1 MREPP
6 SIPEEHLRA
15 CLQQQYDLIPVTLD
29 FLPLGLDYNAGVYR
43 VVSEQG
49 TASLLKVT
57 SRPLYEPSCLV
68 PRYLNDQGITS
79 VVAPVPTRIGAL
91 WTQLEEWTVIVYPF
105 IDGET
110 SWTGMTNEQWKEVGT
125 IFQQIHQVMLPPE
138 GFESLR
144 KETFDP
150 TEYTR
155 WVHAFETQQL
165 HSRRGGSG
173 SSRALR
179 ADWLAHQSTI
189 HTAVASLE
197 KLAEVLQS
205 LTLPYVISHADLHP
219 ANLLRDHAGH
229 VFVIDWDEVMLAPKE
244 RDFLFV
250 KESSADSE
258 ALPGTP
264 AFFQGY
270 GQTEI
275 DWIAL
280 TYYRYERVVQD
291 LIACA
296 QEVFF
301 RDDLGE
307 GTKADSVQLFHAI
320 LAEGGE
326 IDAASQASAHLP
338 SDLTIPT
345 RMISRIERE
354 LADREKSDA

>member
-49 TASLLKVT
+49 TAYLLKVT
-57 SRPLYEPSCLV
+57 SRPLYEPGCLV
-68 PRYLNDQGITS
+68 PRYLNDQGIIS
-79 VVAPVPTRIGAL
+79 VVAPVPTRSGAL
-91 WTQLEEWTVIVYPF
+91 WTRVEEWTVIVYPF

-125 IFQQIHQVMLPPE
+125 IFQQIHQVTLPPE

-150 TEYTR
+150 SEYTR
-155 WVHAFETQQL
+155 WVRDFETQHL
-165 HSRRGGSG
+165 HSRSGGSG

-179 ADWLAHQSTI
+179 ADWQEHQSTI

-205 LTLPYVISHADLHP
+205 RTLPYVISHADLHP
-219 ANLLRDHAGH
+219 ANLLPDHLGH

-250 KESSADSE
+250 QESSTDSE
-258 ALPGTP
+258 TLPGTP

-275 DWIAL
+275 VWIAL

-320 LAEGGE
+320 LAESGE

-354 LADREKSDA
+354 LAEREKPDA

>member
-1 MREPP
+1 MREQPG
-6 SIPEEHLRA
+6 IPVEQLRA
-15 CLQQQYDLIPVTLD
+15 CLQDQYDLSPVTLE
-29 FLPLGLDYNAGVYR
+29 FLPLGLDYHAGVYR

-57 SRPLYEPSCLV
+57 SRPLYEPRCLV
-68 PRYLNDQGITS
+68 PRYLYDQGITA
-79 VVAPVPTRIGAL
+79 VVAPVPTSSGTL
-91 WTQLEEWTVIVYPF
+91 WTRVEEWTVIVYPF

-110 SWTGMTNEQWKEVGT
+110 SWTGMTDEQWKEVGT
-125 IFQQIHQVMLPPE
+125 IFQRIHQVMLPPA

-150 TEYTR
+150 TEYAR
-155 WVHAFETQQL
+155 WIHAFETQHAHARGGASASQRAL
-165 HSRRGGSG
+165 HSS
-173 SSRALR
+173 
-179 ADWLAHQSTI
+179 WMVHQSTI
-189 HTAVASLE
+189 HTAVAILE
-197 KLAEVLQS
+197 TLGNVLQRR
-205 LTLPYVISHADLHP
+205 TLPYVVCHADLHP
-219 ANLLRDHAGH
+219 ANLLRDPLGH
-229 VFVIDWDEVMLAPKE
+229 VFVIDWDEVMLALKE

-250 KESSADSE
+250 KASSADSE
-258 ALPGTP
+258 ALPGAP

-307 GTKADSVQLFHAI
+307 GTKADSIQGFQAI

-326 IDAASQASAHLP
+326 IDAASAASAHLP
-338 SDLTIPT
+338 SDLA
-345 RMISRIERE
+345 IS
-354 LADREKSDA
+354 